1 MTRSL
6 PESENAS
13 AAALNAQGGACVLP
27 EWGVLRVDGADAAS
41 FLHSQ
46 LSNDI
51 NRLPTGDAR
60 LAAYCNPQGRMLASF
75 VALKRHQDA
84 QRTELWLACSSDI
97 LEAARRR
104 LSMFVLRS
112 RATLQDASSSV
123 AVVGLCGGSA
133 TARLGLDAGALPEIW
148 GGRPVEQGVA
158 IRLPDALGVNRWLW
172 MGPAAGREALM
183 AGMPTLDV
191 ALWRWLDVRSG
202 VAMVCAATSAAFV
215 PQMLNYERIGG
226 IDFKKGCYPG
236 QEIVARTQ
244 YLGKVKRRAYV
255 VHADAQLAPGQEIHW
270 STDPMQPAGV
280 VAQAERCPTGGFD
293 AIAELKLAVTESGS
307 LHLGSAQGPVIEL
320 IGAQPHQES
329 VLP

>member
-51 NRLPTGDAR
+51 NRLAVGDAR

-84 QRTELWLACSSDI
+84 QRTELWLACSADV
-97 LEAARRR
+97 LDAARRR

-112 RATLQDASSSV
+112 RAALQDASASV
-123 AVVGLCGGSA
+123 AVMGLVGHA
-133 TARLGLDAGALPEIW
+133 AKVRLGLVEQALPAVWSGSPLED
-148 GGRPVEQGVA
+148 GMA

-172 MGPAAGREALM
+172 MGSPAGRDALQ
-183 AGMPTLDV
+183 AALPALDLGV
-191 ALWRWLDVRSG
+191 WRWLDVRSG
-202 VAMVCAATSAAFV
+202 VVMVRAATASAFV

-244 YLGKVKRRAYV
+244 YLGKVKRRAFV
-255 VHADAQLAPGQEIHW
+255 VHAEAQLAPGQEIHW
-270 STDPMQPAGV
+270 STDPMQPAGLI
-280 VAQAERCPTGGFD
+280 AQAERSPQGGFD
-293 AIAELKLAVTESGS
+293 AVAELKLAVTESGS
-307 LHLGSAQGPVIEL
+307 LHLGSAQGPEIRL
-320 IGAQPHQES
+320 FDAQPHQE
-329 VLP
+329 

>member
-1 MTRSL
+1 MTTSL

-13 AAALNAQGGACVLP
+13 ALSLITQGGACVLP

-51 NRLPTGDAR
+51 TRLGVGDAR

-84 QRTELWLACSSDI
+84 QRTELWLACSSDV

-112 RATLQDASSSV
+112 RAALQDVSSSV
-123 AVVGLCGGSA
+123 AVVGLCGA
-133 TARLGLDAGALPEIW
+133 AAAERLGVAVEGLPEVW
-148 GGRPVEQGVA
+148 SGRALEDGVA
-158 IRLPDALGVNRWLW
+158 VRLPDALGVNRWLW
-172 MGPAAGREALM
+172 MGPQARRDALLAGLPAVDL
-183 AGMPTLDV
+183 AH
-191 ALWRWLDVRSG
+191 WRWLDVRSG
-202 VAMVCAATSAAFV
+202 VVMVRAATAAAFV

-244 YLGKVKRRAYV
+244 YLGKVKRRAFV
-255 VHADAQLAPGQEIHW
+255 VHAEAQLAPGQEIHW
-270 STDPMQPAGV
+270 STDPMQPAGLI
-280 VAQAERCPTGGFD
+280 AQAERAPQGGFD
-293 AIAELKLAVTESGS
+293 AVAELKLAVIESGS
-307 LHLGSAQGPVIEL
+307 LHLGSAQGPVIHL
-320 IGAQPHQES
+320 HPQQPHQE
-329 VLP
+329 